1 MMRAPV
7 NAADTVAAR
16 FAESA
21 ASQRGMALLV
31 TLTVITV
38 LMTAG
43 LHLNRQVRKSLET
56 AATHRDQLI
65 MNEMALSGVHAAMA
79 VLIKDRQDSEADSL
93 LEDWASEEYMAAVV
107 EALPFETGS
116 LKVAITDER
125 AKIQVNAL
133 VNFPEGQKWNPDQHP
148 LWERFAKHLLDA
160 LTLLEEVEMA
170 ETDTATIIDSIK
182 DWLDSGDDDATE
194 TSGAESDYYED
205 LDPPYACKN
214 GPFSHLDEVSLVK
227 GVTPELFFGFGELMG
242 LSNYLT
248 VYGATETE
256 DNRFTYD
263 GKININTADLPVV
276 AALLEEDVADWAQ
289 TLVDYRME
297 QSDGVYTHKEELN
310 NKGWYK
316 NVPGFGSGGIKIK
329 DALLTIESHFFRI
342 TATASIGDV
351 KMTRSAV
358 VHRRKNDK
366 TGRWYCKILNWQA
379 D

>member
-7 NAADTVAAR
+7 NGAYTVAA
-16 FAESA
+16 SA

-31 TLTVITV
+31 TLTVITL

-43 LHLNRQVRKSLET
+43 LHLNRQVRKTLET
-56 AATHRDQLI
+56 AATQRDQLV
-65 MNEMALSGVHAAMA
+65 MNEMAISGVHAAMA

-93 LEDWASEEYMAAVV
+93 LEDWASEEAMAAVMD
-107 EALPFETGS
+107 ALPFDTGS
-116 LKVAITDER
+116 LKVTIADER

-133 VNFPEGQKWNPDQHP
+133 VSFPEGQQWNPDQHT
-148 LWERFAKHLLDA
+148 LWERFAKRLLDA
-160 LTLLEEVEMA
+160 FTLLEEVEMA
-170 ETDTATIIDSIK
+170 ETDTATIINSIK
-182 DWLDSGDDDATE
+182 DWLDSGDDDAT
-194 TSGAESDYYED
+194 TGLSGVESDYYEN

-242 LSNYLT
+242 LSNFLT

-289 TLVDYRME
+289 TLVDYRTE
-297 QSDGVYTHKEELN
+297 QSDGVYKHKEELN

-342 TATASIGDV
+342 TATASVGDV

>member
-7 NAADTVAAR
+7 KGAAAI
-16 FAESA
+16 AESA
-21 ASQRGMALLV
+21 TSQRGMALLV
-31 TLTVITV
+31 TLTVITL

-65 MNEMALSGVHAAMA
+65 MNEMAISGVHAAMA

-93 LEDWASEEYMAAVV
+93 LEDWASEEAMAAVM

-116 LKVAITDER
+116 LKVAIADER

-133 VNFPEGQKWNPDQHP
+133 VSFPEGQQWNPDQHT
-148 LWERFAKHLLDA
+148 LWERFAKRLLDA
-160 LTLLEEVEMA
+160 FTLLEEVEMA
-170 ETDTATIIDSIK
+170 DTDTATIINSIK
-182 DWLDSGDDDATE
+182 DWLDSGDDDAT
-194 TSGAESDYYED
+194 TGLSGVESDYYES

-289 TLVDYRME
+289 TLVDYRIE
-297 QSDGVYTHKEELN
+297 QSDGVYKHKEELN

-329 DALLTIESHFFRI
+329 DALITIESHFFRI